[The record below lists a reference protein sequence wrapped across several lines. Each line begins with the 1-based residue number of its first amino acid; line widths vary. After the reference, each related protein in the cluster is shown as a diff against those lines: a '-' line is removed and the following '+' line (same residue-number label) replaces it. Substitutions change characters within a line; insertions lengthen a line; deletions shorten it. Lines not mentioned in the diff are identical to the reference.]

1 MSQENLELVRRV
13 YEGWARG
20 DFSEGDVFS
29 PDVEFEMPDWPHSA
43 GSRGLEGMRSIWQ
56 ATLGAWDDFRAEP
69 DRFIETGR
77 HVVVFTHVH
86 AWGKER
92 RGGERRHG
100 DRVDDRGRQGGA
112 PRALLGERD
121 GPRGRGLAAGAGVNQ
136 VRAAQEAAL
145 ALAGPLG

>member
-86 AWGKER
+86 AWGKDSGAEVSADTATVWTIEA
-92 RGGERRHG
+92 G
-100 DRVDDRGRQGGA
+100 RVVRLVLYWDSHK
-112 PRALLGERD
+112 ALED
-121 GPRGRGLAAGAGVNQ
+121 VGLQ
-136 VRAAQEAAL
+136 VR
-145 ALAGPLG
+145 